1 MNPPNRLP
9 QTLVVGFGVALVSGV
24 GALVDPNLGAALDRN
39 EELNRHETPIW
50 ICCYCGVCDE
60 CKSRH

>member
-1 MNPPNRLP
+1 
-9 QTLVVGFGVALVSGV
+9 
-24 GALVDPNLGAALDRN
+24 
-39 EELNRHETPIW
+39 LNRHETPIW